1 MLISLSSEKIISRN
15 SSLPGVGSISNVD
28 FLYKCRFLLQKGIS
42 TLFSELL
49 LYLQFL
55 KNNQFKLI
63 LMPKRHILGWHIL
76 LPFKMLP
83 CFYYNKP
90 QQVLLLS
97 NTTSGVQHTVRPN
110 KPKCQSLEQ
119 RMVYCKGQAK
129 RAGGL
134 CSKDLNSPMD
144 LREEFFFLL

>member
-1 MLISLSSEKIISRN
+1 MGLQRGKVNSWLVEKRKCLVNKGCPAVLISLSSEKIISRN

-63 LMPKRHILGWHIL
+63 LMPKRHILG
-76 LPFKMLP
+76 
-83 CFYYNKP
+83 
-90 QQVLLLS
+90 
-97 NTTSGVQHTVRPN
+97 
-110 KPKCQSLEQ
+110 
-119 RMVYCKGQAK
+119 
-129 RAGGL
+129 
-134 CSKDLNSPMD
+134 
-144 LREEFFFLL
+144 